1 MGSVQRAQFP
11 QLLEQ
16 AMASYPTQWDE
27 VTMRDLIREVAELEG
42 ENVPPALT
50 ARVQRIRLQLLAPLA
65 DTVIGQREVIAEQHA
80 RAVER
85 EAYVISALM
94 AMQEERDLAIQ
105 RVEEEQEKAARQTVV
120 TANLVADMEAMAE
133 AADALNEQNKAA
145 EEQAAEFQ
153 ELARQ
158 LLAEREEIIRKA
170 VVEGPAAL
178 LLWVRS
184 QLKAHDIP
192 VPLGWEESWWRWAA
206 EMARLVSQPGRG
218 SAAEGGGGNSNGH
231 GSGAGGGGGGNI
243 SSEQGSTSADE
254 YVLTRRSLKRKRG
267 YFAPIVAAILQEGLA
282 KFSTVVERGPLAIPL
297 SVPAAVIG
305 FYAALAS
312 RLLHA
317 ISAVTLE
324 QVKCSTV
331 GFSFQYL
338 EAEVR
343 DDKRVVKV
351 RHECRSFGKVVAR
364 LPAKRRGWVAAG
376 VAAAAASARQ
386 AKVAGS

>member
-1 MGSVQRAQFP
+1 
-11 QLLEQ
+11 
-16 AMASYPTQWDE
+16 MASYPTQWDE

-50 ARVQRIRLQLLAPLA
+50 VRVQRIRLQLLAPLA
-65 DTVIGQREVIAEQHA
+65 DTVISQREVIAEQHA

-206 EMARLVSQPGRG
+206 EMARL
-218 SAAEGGGGNSNGH
+218 
-231 GSGAGGGGGGNI
+231 
-243 SSEQGSTSADE
+243 
-254 YVLTRRSLKRKRG
+254 RKRG

-338 EAEVR
+338 VLASGIGAVPLGWRLGGSEAEVR
-343 DDKRVVKV
+343 DDERVV
-351 RHECRSFGKVVAR
+351 KVVAR
-364 LPAKRRGWVAAG
+364 LPAQRRGWIAAG
-376 VAAAAASARQ
+376 AAAAAASAGQ